1 MLTNAS
7 GENLLGAKNKHEIYR
22 CIHGEDGTK
31 AWKKSSAMNV
41 ISDALANIAFNT
53 VKVKGLIVNNTQIYV
68 RRPIKTYDALG
79 LTEAG
84 RSVFDYNAKG
94 KRLESDSDSDLSVE
108 DVPAKAAPK
117 KRKADKIA
125 AKPAVEP
132 TKAKN
137 KKKADKPTTKPPAVK
152 PVHVT
157 PEMAAEMAAKL
168 KAAVAATS
176 SDGKVG
182 TKELAEASAFGYSKA
197 YIIALAADAAKK
209 NT

>member
-1 MLTNAS
+1 M

-31 AWKKSSAMNV
+31 AWQKSSAMDA
-41 ISDALANIAFNT
+41 ISDALKGIGFNT
-53 VKVKGLIVNNTQIYV
+53 VEAKGLTVKNIKIFV
-68 RRPIKTYDALG
+68 RRPIKINDALG

-84 RSVFDYNAKG
+84 RSVFDFDVKG
-94 KRLESDSDSDLSVE
+94 ERLDSDSDSDSSVE
-108 DVPAKAAPK
+108 EAPTK

-125 AKPAVEP
+125 AKPSAVEP

-152 PVHVT
+152 PVQVT
-157 PEMAAEMAAKL
+157 PEMAAKL

-209 NT
+209 NV